1 MVAVNQGI
9 QRTAARALDVLPA
22 ALQVALSGRAPVR
35 IDGQTLAPEQQLML
49 RVLALRREPPI
60 ESVTPQQAR
69 EARRRLAATLGGPP
83 EPVRAVEELEL
94 DLPVA
99 LAARHYAP
107 VPEPGAADA
116 DPLIVYLH
124 GGGFVY
130 GDLDTHDGLC
140 RLLCRHAQVHVLA
153 VDYRLAPEH
162 PFPAAAEDAC
172 AAFAW
177 AAAHAEEL
185 GADPERIGVAGDSAG
200 GNLAAVVAQQA
211 RRRGVREPAL
221 QVLIYPVVDFSGRS
235 RSRELFGEGFLLTN
249 ADMDW
254 FERNYLGALDG
265 PQAHDPRASPLL
277 AEELSGLAPALVV
290 TAGFDPLRDEGEAY
304 ARALRQAGNVVLERR
319 FPGYV
324 HAFVSCAGVSRG
336 AREAVLEI
344 AGMTRGLLASARVP
358 LARS

>member
-1 MVAVNQGI
+1 MRQRI
-9 QRTAARALDVLPA
+9 QRALVRALDALPP
-22 ALQVALSGRAPVR
+22 ALQVALSARPPVR

-49 RVLALRREPPI
+49 RLLALRREPPI
-60 ESVTPQQAR
+60 ASVSPQQAR
-69 EARRRLAATLGGPP
+69 AGRRRLAAALGGPP
-83 EPVRAVEELEL
+83 EPVRAVEDLEL
-94 DLPVA
+94 DLPEA

-107 VPEPGAADA
+107 AREAGAAGG
-116 DPLIVYLH
+116 DPLLVYLH
-124 GGGFVY
+124 GGGFVF

-140 RLLCRHAQVHVLA
+140 RLLCRHARTHVLA
-153 VDYRLAPEH
+153 IDYRLAPEH

-185 GADPERIGVAGDSAG
+185 GADPERVGVAGDSAG

-211 RRRGVREPAL
+211 RQQGSREPAL
-221 QVLIYPVVDFSGRS
+221 QVLIYPVVDFSAHR

-254 FERNYLGALDG
+254 FECSYLGGLDSA
-265 PQAHDPRASPLL
+265 QVHDPRASPLL
-277 AEELSGLAPALVV
+277 AEQLAGLAPALVV

-304 ARALRQAGNVVLERR
+304 ATALRAAGNVVLERR

-324 HAFVSCAGVSRG
+324 HAFVSSAGVSRG
-336 AREAVLEI
+336 AREAVIEI
-344 AGMTRGLLASARVP
+344 AGMTRGLFAGARVP